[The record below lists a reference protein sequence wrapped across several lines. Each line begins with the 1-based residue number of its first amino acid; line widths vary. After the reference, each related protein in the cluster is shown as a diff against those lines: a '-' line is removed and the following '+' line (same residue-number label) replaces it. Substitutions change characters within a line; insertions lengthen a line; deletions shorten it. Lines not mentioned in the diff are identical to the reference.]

1 MGILLALTVV
11 CAVLARCGAFG
22 TGETLEDLAKK
33 QELAA
38 AENPESAV
46 SGDDLS
52 AGEDTAQPDS
62 SSLPGDGSAVSPQNQ
77 ETPPEPSL
85 PDPPGNTTDQPE
97 RETGYPQEDIIM
109 EDRVTYQEGFYYE
122 SLNDAIKEKITGI
135 SYPEDD
141 SNAAAKHYLR

>member
-22 TGETLEDLAKK
+22 TGETLEELAKK

-52 AGEDTAQPDS
+52 AGEDT
-62 SSLPGDGSAVSPQNQ
+62 
-77 ETPPEPSL
+77 T
-85 PDPPGNTTDQPE
+85 QPE
-97 RETGYPQEDIIM
+97 TARPFRLKIRKRSRNLPPARRKIPCLIHREIQQINRNGKP
-109 EDRVTYQEGFYYE
+109 
-122 SLNDAIKEKITGI
+122 AIPRRT
-135 SYPEDD
+135 
-141 SNAAAKHYLR
+141 L